1 MIILA
6 ILLTAF
12 VYLFFPIVY
21 VMKNGKV
28 SPKKG
33 KKLALLNVI
42 VCALLFFIATLIYVS
57 ASKDNSKAEIGG
69 YSLAPAFFYY
79 FIAKWILIKS
89 TSHTNEEDDIS
100 EEENY
105 EEDENGYSSEED
117 FDEDSPSEEYIDD
130 KESPKDE

>member
-89 TSHTNEEDDIS
+89 TSHTNEED
-100 EEENY
+100 
-105 EEDENGYSSEED
+105 ENGYSSEED